1 MANTPVSFRPP
12 QVATPQSLKG
22 RNMAI
27 AAGTEVVV
35 GSVALNKF
43 GHPALE
49 TIYWDGGAGS
59 NNSLKFRLTL
69 NGVTLPFAWND
80 SYEAKGA
87 AGLFDK
93 IGETLP
99 PGGLLEIRIKN
110 EHATD
115 PFEGYCNGEV
125 RTYDSPIS

>member
-1 MANTPVSFRPP
+1 MANTPVSFRPRE
-12 QVATPQSLKG
+12 VANPKSLKG

-27 AAGTEVVV
+27 TALTEVVV
-35 GSVALNKF
+35 GTVELPRF
-43 GHPALE
+43 GYPVLE

-59 NNSLKFRLTL
+59 NNSLKFRVTL
-69 NGVTLPFAWND
+69 NGVTLPFDWNNT
-80 SYEAKGA
+80 YEAKGA

-93 IGETLP
+93 VSEPLP
-99 PGGLLEIRIKN
+99 CGGLLEIRIKN

-125 RTYDSPIS
+125 RTYEQPIS